1 MNYNLEKVL
10 FLPLSTSRNMGD
22 MVSTIGGRT
31 IGHENFFSISD
42 PLSLTFYA
50 YYTIY

>member
-22 MVSTIGGRT
+22 MVSTIGGEQLDMK
-31 IGHENFFSISD
+31 IFS
-42 PLSLTFYA
+42 PFPTHYP
-50 YYTIY
+50 